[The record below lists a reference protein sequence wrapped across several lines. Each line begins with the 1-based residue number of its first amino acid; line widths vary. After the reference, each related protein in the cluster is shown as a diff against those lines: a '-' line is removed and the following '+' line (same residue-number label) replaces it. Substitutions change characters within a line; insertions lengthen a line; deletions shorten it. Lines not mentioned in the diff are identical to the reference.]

1 MNATRLAARALAAAL
16 LAAAG
21 TTVAGA
27 GSALGQETPDE
38 ATLVYQ
44 RIDGI
49 CLALLQTSQSD
60 PARACDCM
68 TPQLMNR
75 LTPEARD
82 ILLENPDTIPVG
94 VVLFR
99 EPTAEELE
107 NGQACLE

>member
-1 MNATRLAARALAAAL
+1 MNAARLAARTLTAAV

-27 GSALGQETPDE
+27 GPAFGQTTSDE

-44 RIDGI
+44 RIEGI
-49 CLALLQTSQSD
+49 CLALLQVSQSD

-68 TPQLMNR
+68 TPQLMTR
-75 LTPEARD
+75 LTPGARE

-99 EPTAEELE
+99 EPSEEELAA
-107 NGQACLE
+107 GLTCLE

>member
-1 MNATRLAARALAAAL
+1 
-16 LAAAG
+16 
-21 TTVAGA
+21 
-27 GSALGQETPDE
+27 
-38 ATLVYQ
+38 
-44 RIDGI
+44 
-49 CLALLQTSQSD
+49 
-60 PARACDCM
+60 M

>member
-1 MNATRLAARALAAAL
+1 VSATRLATLALVAAI

-21 TTVAGA
+21 TVAAGA
-27 GSALGQETPDE
+27 GPALGQETSDE

-44 RIDGI
+44 RIEGI

-60 PARACDCM
+60 PAQACDCM
-68 TPQLMNR
+68 TPQLMRR

-99 EPTAEELE
+99 EPSEEELAA
-107 NGQACLE
+107 GRACLE